1 MNKETRN
8 LVLLAV
14 GAGLVYYYCVYRKKK
29 CNCNGSDSQETTNEN
44 VSAYSGL
51 DNGQYEVSGISVPQN
66 QTVGYSDPSA
76 QFAQEALTATT
87 QAQMTTQPF
96 TGIGHV
102 QNFAELNAV
111 EGGFQMY

>member
-14 GAGLVYYYCVYRKKK
+14 AVGLVYYYCVYRKKK
-29 CNCNGSDSQETTNEN
+29 CNCNGSQSEENANETD
-44 VSAYSGL
+44 SAYSGL
-51 DNGQYEVSGISVPQN
+51 DNGQYSVEGISVPQN

-76 QFAQEALTATT
+76 QFAAEALTATT

-96 TGIGHV
+96 TGIGAV